1 MLKLSQMEKY
11 DTKRECYIIWMHG
24 AKWLVMMK
32 MINERFHIYQGAL
45 DLVDNYI
52 MNFGASIREGWCLFW
67 VNDYL
72 FLTVSRY
79 TY

>member
-24 AKWLVMMK
+24 AKWLVIMK

-45 DLVDNYI
+45 DSVKREVIDAKVKGIDL
-52 MNFGASIREGWCLFW
+52 SI
-67 VNDYL
+67 
-72 FLTVSRY
+72 
-79 TY
+79 